1 MLLSVG
7 AYPVVDWQAHYYAQ
21 RQLLPYSRQMQL
33 TSNGGHVV
41 WLLVPS
47 YDDSIGKERSQLP
60 LQPRYHSSTAIASL
74 KLFAN
79 LHRRGHWDVTRN

>member
-47 YDDSIGKERSQLP
+47 YDDSIGKER
-60 LQPRYHSSTAIASL
+60 
-74 KLFAN
+74 
-79 LHRRGHWDVTRN
+79 